1 MPRVIGNPV
10 SWAIGQ
16 VRNAGSYVANV
27 ADAVQVDATGLT
39 VDQLQ
44 VRTLQLADLR
54 AALRKG
60 WDDLLAFRSDVMF
73 VCLIYPVVGAALALL
88 AFQGSQIQLLF
99 PVLSGFALAG
109 PVAAVGLFEMSR
121 RREKGLPVNWLAYID
136 VVKSPKFGAVAVLA
150 LFHLVIFLAWIM
162 AANLIFV
169 LTMGPAVLGS
179 AVLGSMSGFMAA
191 VFGTT
196 AGWLLIGIGG
206 SVGFGFALVV
216 LAISVVSF
224 PLLLD
229 RNVSVVTAI
238 LTSVKVARAN
248 PVPIAAWGLI
258 VAGLLALGS
267 IPFLLGL
274 VLVMPLLGHA
284 TWHLYRRAVV

>member
-1 MPRVIGNPV
+1 MARVIGNPLT
-10 SWAIGQ
+10 WAIGQ
-16 VRNAGSYVANV
+16 VRGAGGYVSDV
-27 ADAVQVDATGLT
+27 AGAVHSQDAGQSL
-39 VDQLQ
+39 DQID
-44 VRTLQLADLR
+44 VRKLHLSDLR
-54 AALRKG
+54 RALRLG

-88 AFQGSQIQLLF
+88 AFRGNQIQLLF

-121 RREKGLPVNWLAYID
+121 RREKGLPVTWLAYVD
-136 VVKSPKFGAVAVLA
+136 VMKSPKFGAVAVLA

-162 AANLIFV
+162 AANLIFDV
-169 LTMGPAVLGS
+169 TLGQQALT
-179 AVLGSMSGFMAA
+179 SMSGFVAA
-191 VFGTT
+191 LTGTT
-196 AGWLLIGIGG
+196 AGWLMIGIGMG
-206 SVGFGFALVV
+206 VGFCFAVAV

-224 PLLLD
+224 PMLLD
-229 RNVSVVTAI
+229 RNVGVVTAI

-267 IPFLLGL
+267 APALLGL

>member
-27 ADAVQVDATGLT
+27 ADAVQIDATGLT

-150 LFHLVIFLAWIM
+150 VFHLVILLAWIM

-206 SVGFGFALVV
+206 GVGFGFALVV

>member
-1 MPRVIGNPV
+1 MPKVIGNPM

-16 VRNAGSYVANV
+16 VRNAGGYMSDVAE
-27 ADAVQVDATGLT
+27 AVQSDAAGLT
-39 VDQLQ
+39 VDQIE
-44 VRTLQLADLR
+44 VRTLHLSDLR
-54 AALRKG
+54 TALRKG
-60 WDDLLAFRSDVMF
+60 WDDVLAFRSDVMF
-73 VCLIYPVVGAALALL
+73 VCLIYPVVGAILALL
-88 AFQGSQIQLLF
+88 AFQGNQIQLLF

-136 VVKSPKFGAVAVLA
+136 VMKSPKVGAVAVLA

-162 AANLIFV
+162 AANLIFDV
-169 LTMGPAVLGS
+169 TLGPQ
-179 AVLGSMSGFMAA
+179 VLGSMSGFMAA
-191 VFGTT
+191 VFGST
-196 AGWLLIGIGG
+196 AGWALIGTGMV
-206 SVGFGFALVV
+206 VGFGFAVAV

-229 RNVSVVTAI
+229 RKVGVITAI

-248 PVPIAAWGLI
+248 PVPIATWGLI

-267 IPFLLGL
+267 VPALLGL

>member
-1 MPRVIGNPV
+1 MPKVIGNPMT
-10 SWAIGQ
+10 WAIGQ
-16 VRNAGSYVANV
+16 VRNAGSYMTEV
-27 ADAVQVDATGLT
+27 ADAVQIDEAEKSVG
-39 VDQLQ
+39 QIE
-44 VRTLQLADLR
+44 VRTLQLADLTV
-54 AALRKG
+54 ALRKG

-73 VCLIYPVVGAALALL
+73 VCLIYPIIGVALAML
-88 AFQGSQIQLLF
+88 AFRGNQIHLLF

-109 PVAAVGLFEMSR
+109 PVASVGLFEMSR
-121 RREKGLPVNWLAYID
+121 RREKGQSVNWLAYID
-136 VVKSPKFGAVAVLA
+136 VMKSPKFGAVAVLA
-150 LFHLVIFLAWIM
+150 LFHLVIFLVWIM

-169 LTMGPAVLGS
+169 LTMGPVVFGPAGLT
-179 AVLGSMSGFMAA
+179 SMAGFLAA
-191 VFGTT
+191 VFGSVG
-196 AGWLLIGIGG
+196 GWLMIGIGMA
-206 SVGFGFALVV
+206 VGFCFAVVV
-216 LAISVVSF
+216 LSISVVSF

-229 RNVSVVTAI
+229 RNVGVVTAV

-267 IPFLLGL
+267 VPALLGL